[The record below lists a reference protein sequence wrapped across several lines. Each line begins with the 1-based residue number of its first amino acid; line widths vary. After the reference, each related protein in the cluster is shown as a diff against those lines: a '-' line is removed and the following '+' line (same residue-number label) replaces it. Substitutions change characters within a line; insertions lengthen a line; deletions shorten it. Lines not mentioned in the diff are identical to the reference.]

1 MTSTQVDSMPAY
13 KRIQES
19 IMDRIRAGELKP
31 HQAVESERT
40 LADLHSVSPMTA
52 RHALAELQRE
62 GVVERR
68 PGAGTFVAL
77 PKIHFN
83 KLTSFT
89 EEMAGRNLSVCTKV
103 LSLKIVDK
111 EPGVA
116 ERLCL
121 PPTSRLVKVE
131 RLRKGGDEP
140 FAIETCY
147 LSGAQFGAL
156 TRARLERGSLYSIL
170 EHQYGVEL
178 AYADEDVDAVV
189 ADPRTARLLAIQPGQ
204 PLLRIRQ
211 VIYSTKGKAT
221 IYGVCLNRADRHTLR
236 IRRVR

>member
-1 MTSTQVDSMPAY
+1 MTRTHAGSVPAY
-13 KRIQES
+13 KKIQVS
-19 IMDRIRAGELKP
+19 IMNRIKAGELKP
-31 HQAVESERT
+31 HQAVESERV
-40 LADLHSVSPMTA
+40 LAGLHSVSPMTA
-52 RHALAELQRE
+52 RHALVELERE

-68 PGAGTFVAL
+68 TGAGTFVAL

-89 EEMAGRNLSVCTKV
+89 EEMAARNLSVCSKV

-111 EPGVA
+111 EPEVA

-121 PPTSRLVKVE
+121 PSTSRLIKLE

-147 LSGAQFGAL
+147 LSGTQFGEL
-156 TRARLERGSLYSIL
+156 TRANLERGSLYSIL
-170 EHQYGVEL
+170 EHEYGVEL

-189 ADPRTARLLAIQPGQ
+189 ADPRTASLLTIHPGQ

-221 IYGVCLNRADRHTLR
+221 IYGVCLNRAERHILR